1 MLRVL
6 LVFILTTIG
15 SIIGTYVGGYEI
27 VSNLF

>member
-1 MLRVL
+1 VL